1 MIVDVVDDV
10 LNSANTTTGGGAGAG
25 AGSITATTTESAQ
38 LAIPSLHRPDGG
50 IRQRRT
56 SEGVRGTMNE
66 GEDVL
71 GRGYHHDSN
80 GIMRSDAGEDSSLLL
95 AREFLSRLLLVLAC
109 FVLLCLLLF

>member
-1 MIVDVVDDV
+1 V
-10 LNSANTTTGGGAGAG
+10 LNSANTTTGGGGGGGA
-25 AGSITATTTESAQ
+25 AAATTESAQ

>member
-1 MIVDVVDDV
+1 V
-10 LNSANTTTGGGAGAG
+10 LNSANTTTGGGGGGGA
-25 AGSITATTTESAQ
+25 AAATTESAQ

-50 IRQRRT
+50 IRQRHT